1 MQGTMSFGSMAHGCP
16 RCQGRGFAMNPEK
29 TDGIAFYQFYHLMYG
44 RSGTFVVSVRQ
55 SDMIPQQAQL
65 LLLWDNEIA
74 TRNAASE
81 SCAGLQIQ
89 PNSNESRGL
98 QLLLTSGI
106 VARSASKDAGIPG
119 HPGSLEAQLPTW
131 TALFAV
137 ESPVAHSSLI
147 FCSMTRCQV
156 TLLPHNLLSCTLST
170 LSHFRCCA

>member
-1 MQGTMSFGSMAHGCP
+1 
-16 RCQGRGFAMNPEK
+16 
-29 TDGIAFYQFYHLMYG
+29 MYG
-44 RSGTFVVSVRQ
+44 RSGTFEVSVRQ